1 MLKNTYNQIIYTLNQ
16 QGNEDKKITHEMEK
30 YHENGTYK
38 KHRSI
43 SHIKILE

>member
-16 QGNEDKKITHEMEK
+16 QGNEDNKIIHGMKK

-38 KHRSI
+38 KRRSI